1 MLPSARQVKQKEQ
14 ENRRKARKGIFLEA
28 LYDRMNGHFGDLA
41 WWPAKTPFEVI
52 VGAILTQNTAWRN
65 VETAII
71 NLKDAGIMSPAGLL
85 AAEDET
91 VAELIRPSGYFNV
104 KTRRL
109 KSFVRYLEEV
119 HDGRLDRMFAGA
131 LHPLRE
137 SLLSVN
143 GIGKETADSILL
155 YAGGKPVFVVDAYTK
170 RIMLRHGMI
179 REDADYDDIQQLF
192 MKNLP
197 GDIALFNQYH
207 ALIVNIGK
215 TYCNKK
221 DPRCTLC
228 PLNGM
233 TYGKRKS

>member
-1 MLPSARQVKQKEQ
+1 M
-14 ENRRKARKGIFLEA
+14 EA
-28 LYDRMNGHFGDLA
+28 IYDTMDGHFGDLA
-41 WWPAKTPFEVI
+41 WWPAQTPFEVI

-65 VETAII
+65 VERAIV
-71 NLKDAGIMSPAGLL
+71 NLKDARIMSPAGLL
-85 AAEDET
+85 AAEDKT

-109 KSFVRYLEEV
+109 KSFVHYLEEFQGG
-119 HDGRLDRMFAGA
+119 DLDRMFACNMWQ
-131 LHPLRE
+131 LRE
-137 SLLSVN
+137 SLLGIH

-155 YAGGKPVFVVDAYTK
+155 YAGGKAVFVVDAYTK
-170 RIMLRHGMI
+170 RILLRHGMI
-179 REDADYDDIQQLF
+179 REDAEYDDIQQLF

-197 GDIALFNQYH
+197 GDTALFNQYH

-221 DPRCTLC
+221 DPQCHLC

-233 TYGKRKS
+233 AYGRRKS